1 MTNKELLKIAD
12 ELLDSCY
19 RKQPFIIN
27 NKELCNDLTSQCEKY
42 IRKLRIQQ
50 HNQYKQFFGH
60 RTTIC
65 TDPEL
70 MSVIYRPLKIKIG
83 INPTINVGNIIAACD
98 IINNDELTENVK
110 NEIEKNLSDEYKLM
124 RLLISI
130 VKKQEE
136 KLEFIDSDD

>member
-19 RKQPFIIN
+19 RKQCFIIN
-27 NKELCNDLTSQCEKY
+27 NKELCNDLTSQGEKY

-50 HNQYKQFFGH
+50 HNQTGH
-60 RTTIC
+60 RITIP
-65 TDPEL
+65 DPEI
-70 MSVIYRPLKIKIG
+70 SKVNVVICKIG
-83 INPTINVGNIIAACD
+83 INSTNVGNIIAACD

-130 VKKQEE
+130 MKKQEE
-136 KLEFIDSDD
+136 KLEFTDSDD

>member
-50 HNQYKQFFGH
+50 HNQHKQIGH

-65 TDPEL
+65 PDPEL
-70 MSVIYRPLKIKIG
+70 ISVICTLKIKIG
-83 INPTINVGNIIAACD
+83 INSTINVGNIIAVCD

-110 NEIEKNLSDEYKLM
+110 NEIKKNLSDEYKLM

-136 KLEFIDSDD
+136 KLEFTDSDD